1 MGQLGWYTD
10 QQVTVTI
17 GGTFNLIGIS
27 DYGATTN
34 NDKTNIQIPGDTEDF
49 YVTFN
54 RKSGIN
60 SGTVEGGNQ
69 VFVHKRPTGNGYGES
84 DLVAKLNAGGNYDGA
99 SLSVTVLSIDLSSTP
114 PHASVQIGSSTPAPN
129 IPPTPSPTNSPTPS
143 PTTPSPTNSPTPSP
157 TDSPT
162 VSPTNSPTPSPTNFP
177 TPSPTNYPTPSPINY
192 PTPSPINYPTA
203 SPTNYQ
209 TPLPTSTPTP
219 DPPSPVMTPYPTEK

>member
-84 DLVAKLNAGGNYDGA
+84 DLVAKLNAGGYYDGA

-143 PTTPSPTNSPTPSP
+143 PTNSPTASPTNSPTTSPTNSPTPSPTTPSPTNSPTPSP

-162 VSPTNSPTPSPTNFP
+162 VSPTNSPTASPTNAPTPSPTNYP

-192 PTPSPINYPTA
+192 PTP
-203 SPTNYQ
+203 
-209 TPLPTSTPTP
+209 
-219 DPPSPVMTPYPTEK
+219 